1 MTITGVT
8 TSIAAFVGW
17 AAKGSATE
25 AVLVQSFFDY
35 QDQFGG
41 LDERSYLG
49 YAVNQFFENGG
60 QQAYIVRL
68 AWSDAA
74 AASAS
79 AGGLSVALNI
89 CAANPGIWANGL
101 QVVVTPTSAGSFSLE
116 ILDANSIVLEAYLGL
131 SAASAVATIDSES
144 EYITLRSIAIP
155 SAAETVTLAGGH
167 DGTVLR
173 PKDGVHGNGD
183 FEIALKAGLGLLDGV
198 AFNLLC
204 VPGESDDGAVAE
216 LRSYCHAHRAFY
228 IADGPRTATA
238 ASLISG
244 PIATEDYLD
253 YAALYVPWVL
263 TPNPL
268 PPSGAVAGIIAA
280 TDSNQ
285 GVWKSPA
292 GIEASLAGV
301 TGLQFALT
309 DSENDSLNARGINC
323 LRQFSDYGTV
333 VWGARTMQG
342 SDQAGSEWKYI
353 PVRRMALY
361 IESSLDQGTQWVV
374 FEPNNETLWSQI
386 RLDVAEFLQGLFV
399 EGAFQGTEPQQGYFV
414 KCDAE
419 TNPQSTIDQG
429 IVNIVVGFAPLYP
442 AEFVVIQ
449 IQQISAPS

>member
-1 MTITGVT
+1 MTITGVS
-8 TSIAAFVGW
+8 TSIAAFIGW
-17 AAKGSATE
+17 AAKGSTTE

-35 QDQFGG
+35 ENQFGG

-68 AWSDAA
+68 VWSDAA
-74 AASAS
+74 AASVN
-79 AGGLSVALNI
+79 AGKLSI
-89 CAANPGIWANGL
+89 YAANPGIWANGL
-101 QVVVTPTSAGSFSLE
+101 QVVVTPTSAGAFNLE

-131 SAASAVATIDSES
+131 TAASAVATIDSES
-144 EYITLRSIAIP
+144 EYIKLQSIGVP

-204 VPGESDDGAVAE
+204 VPGESDEGTVAE

-228 IADGPRTATA
+228 IVDGPRTATA
-238 ASLISG
+238 ASLMAG
-244 PIATEDYLD
+244 PIATGDYLE

-285 GVWKSPA
+285 GVWRAPA
-292 GIEASLAGV
+292 GVEASIAGV
-301 TGLQFALT
+301 TGLQYVLT

-323 LRQFSDYGTV
+323 LRTFNDYGNV

-342 SDQAGSEWKYI
+342 SDQGGSQWKYI
-353 PVRRMALY
+353 PVKRLALY

-374 FEPNNETLWSQI
+374 FEPNAEPLWSQI
-386 RLDVAEFLQGLFV
+386 RLDVAEFLQGLFAQR
-399 EGAFQGTEPQQGYFV
+399 AFQGTEPQQGYFV

-419 TNPQSTIDQG
+419 TNPQSSIDQG

-442 AEFVVIQ
+442 SEFVVIQ
-449 IQQISAPS
+449 IQQMNASS